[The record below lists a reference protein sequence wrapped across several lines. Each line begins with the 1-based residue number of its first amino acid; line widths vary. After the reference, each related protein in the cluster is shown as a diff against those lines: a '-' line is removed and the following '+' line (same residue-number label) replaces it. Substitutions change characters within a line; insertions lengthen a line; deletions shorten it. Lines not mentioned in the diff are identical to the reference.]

1 MATDEEPP
9 DDLRVRLTWPRPS
22 STADAPFDY
31 AGEPKQDDQAA
42 NDYTPAVGNPVTP
55 PVPRPPVGRTAPG
68 YGAERESGQDAQLRR
83 PLGRWAAGRRSAA
96 QRAAEARTQAA
107 RAAAERLATERGAA
121 QRAATQGGEAGPGRP
136 GQGGESRHDRD
147 QSAEGRQGP
156 PDQGGVGPQGQP
168 QGVDQRPFIRPDPA
182 SITGLRAADEAAA
195 RIAAERAEAQRLAE
209 HEAAERQA
217 AERQA
222 AERQAAERQ
231 AAEREAAERANA
243 QRLAAQRAA
252 AERAASERAAA
263 ETAARR
269 AEAEAAA
276 RRTAAQRAEAER
288 AAADRAAARAA
299 AERAAA
305 EDAARAEEADAEDEA
320 ALRRAAAERAE
331 AESRRRP
338 LLTVDAEEDDD
349 DDEHERA
356 SRPTVTT
363 QELILAGRTDSLQA
377 ALASIALRID
387 ALTSTTSTFRN
398 LISDRITDYAEQV
411 GRLGASAAGDLDDYR
426 HLHERALEQIRRSV
440 AEAEDNIRRLTRSV
454 GDLDSKVAALVAA
467 VRESG
472 DVVDQMVSE
481 RDQVSDTLVRT
492 LARVEDTLAELT
504 EGKGA
509 SSFARLSDMIAALT
523 AERDRQMAVW
533 AELEQVV
540 VALADDREHSSD
552 VMGRL
557 ERGISEMTV
566 GRERGLAKALAR
578 LEARIDEVAGA
589 MTGIAGDDM
598 AATLT
603 RLDTRLKEM
612 STELVVGRDRE
623 TAKALAQLSGQ
634 VDGLAGMI
642 AEGRADLSPIEARLN
657 RMARTAPPAAPV
669 DLAGLYARLDELADV
684 VGRGTAAPGRALATG
699 PMADNQLLDRFDQLG
714 QQLGEQLEAL
724 RRRIALRARGSAPA
738 LDEATIAAI
747 ADAVV
752 ARLQQAATQEVGTP
766 RRSMLTETPPPL
778 SRPVSAAPRTDIV
791 PDGPRRARAQWR
803 DT

>member
-1 MATDEEPP
+1 MAPDEEPP

-22 STADAPFDY
+22 STENAPFDY
-31 AGEPKQDDQAA
+31 AGEPKEDDQAA

-55 PVPRPPVGRTAPG
+55 PAPRPPVGRTSPG

-107 RAAAERLATERGAA
+107 RAAAERVATERGAA
-121 QRAATQGGEAGPGRP
+121 QRAAD
-136 GQGGESRHDRD
+136 QGGESRQDRD
-147 QSAEGRQGP
+147 QSAEGRGGP
-156 PDQGGVGPQGQP
+156 TYQGGVARQGQP
-168 QGVDQRPFIRPDPA
+168 HDVEARQGRTEQRPFVRQDPA
-182 SITGLRAADEAAA
+182 PITGLRAAEEAAA
-195 RIAAERAEAQRLAE
+195 RIAAERAEAMRL
-209 HEAAERQA
+209 
-217 AERQA
+217 
-222 AERQAAERQ
+222 
-231 AAEREAAERANA
+231 AEREAAERDAAEREAADRADA
-243 QRLAAQRAA
+243 QRVAAQRAA
-252 AERAASERAAA
+252 AERAAAERAAA

-276 RRTAAQRAEAER
+276 RRAAAQRAEAER

-305 EDAARAEEADAEDEA
+305 EDAARAEEADAEAEA

-338 LLTVDAEEDDD
+338 LLTVDAEDDD
-349 DDEHERA
+349 EDDEHERA

-440 AEAEDNIRRLTRSV
+440 GEAEDNIRRLTRSV

-481 RDQVSDTLVRT
+481 RDQVSDTVVRT

-509 SSFARLSDMIAALT
+509 SSFARLSDMIGALT

-669 DLAGLYARLDELADV
+669 DLAGLYARLDELVDV
-684 VGRGTAAPGRALATG
+684 VGRGTAPPGRGLATA
-699 PMADNQLLDRFDQLG
+699 PIADNQLLDRFDQLG

-724 RRRIALRARGSAPA
+724 RRRIALRARATAPA
-738 LDEATIAAI
+738 LDEASIAAI

-752 ARLQQAATQEVGTP
+752 ARLQQAATPEVGTP
-766 RRSMLTETPPPL
+766 RRSMLTENPPPL
-778 SRPVSAAPRTDIV
+778 SRPVTAAPRTDIV
-791 PDGPRRARAQWR
+791 PEGPRRGRAQWR

>member
-1 MATDEEPP
+1 M
-9 DDLRVRLTWPRPS
+9 
-22 STADAPFDY
+22 
-31 AGEPKQDDQAA
+31 
-42 NDYTPAVGNPVTP
+42 
-55 PVPRPPVGRTAPG
+55 
-68 YGAERESGQDAQLRR
+68 
-83 PLGRWAAGRRSAA
+83 
-96 QRAAEARTQAA
+96 
-107 RAAAERLATERGAA
+107 
-121 QRAATQGGEAGPGRP
+121 
-136 GQGGESRHDRD
+136 
-147 QSAEGRQGP
+147 
-156 PDQGGVGPQGQP
+156 
-168 QGVDQRPFIRPDPA
+168 
-182 SITGLRAADEAAA
+182 RAADEAAA
-195 RIAAERAEAQRLAE
+195 RIAAERAESQRLAE
-209 HEAAERQA
+209 HEAAQRA
-217 AERQA
+217 AEHEA
-222 AERQAAERQ
+222 ADRAA
-231 AAEREAAERANA
+231 AARAEAQRAAAERADA
-243 QRLAAQRAA
+243 ERVAAQRAA
-252 AERAASERAAA
+252 AERAAAERAAA

-276 RRTAAQRAEAER
+276 RRAAAQRAEVER
-288 AAADRAAARAA
+288 AAAERAMARAA

-305 EDAARAEEADAEDEA
+305 EDAARAEEADAEAEA

-349 DDEHERA
+349 EDEEHERA
-356 SRPTVTT
+356 ARPTVTT

-440 AEAEDNIRRLTRSV
+440 GDAEDNIRRLTRSV

-509 SSFARLSDMIAALT
+509 SSFARLSDMIGALT

-657 RMARTAPPAAPV
+657 RMARTAPSAAPV

-684 VGRGTAAPGRALATG
+684 VGRSTTATGRGLAPG
-699 PMADNQLLDRFDQLG
+699 PIADNQLLDRFDQLG

-724 RRRIALRARGSAPA
+724 RRRIALRARTTAPA

-752 ARLQQAATQEVGTP
+752 ARLQEAATQEVGTP
-766 RRSMLTETPPPL
+766 RRSMLTEAPPSL
-778 SRPVSAAPRTDIV
+778 SRPVTAAPRTDIV
-791 PDGPRRARAQWR
+791 PEGPRRARPSWR

>member
-1 MATDEEPP
+1 VAK
-9 DDLRVRLTWPRPS
+9 RL
-22 STADAPFDY
+22 
-31 AGEPKQDDQAA
+31 
-42 NDYTPAVGNPVTP
+42 
-55 PVPRPPVGRTAPG
+55 
-68 YGAERESGQDAQLRR
+68 AERE
-83 PLGRWAAGRRSAA
+83 
-96 QRAAEARTQAA
+96 AAEREAA
-107 RAAAERLATERGAA
+107 AAERAAAERAAAER
-121 QRAATQGGEAGPGRP
+121 EAGER
-136 GQGGESRHDRD
+136 E
-147 QSAEGRQGP
+147 
-156 PDQGGVGPQGQP
+156 
-168 QGVDQRPFIRPDPA
+168 
-182 SITGLRAADEAAA
+182 
-195 RIAAERAEAQRLAE
+195 AAERA
-209 HEAAERQA
+209 AAERAA
-217 AERQA
+217 AERAA
-222 AERQAAERQ
+222 AERE
-231 AAEREAAERANA
+231 AAEREAAERAGA
-243 QRLAAQRAA
+243 QRVAAQRAA
-252 AERAASERAAA
+252 AERAAAERAAA

-269 AEAEAAA
+269 SEAEAAA
-276 RRTAAQRAEAER
+276 RRSAVQRAEAER
-288 AAADRAAARAA
+288 AAADRAAAQAA
-299 AERAAA
+299 TQRAAA
-305 EDAARAEEADAEDEA
+305 EDAARASEADAEDEA

-349 DDEHERA
+349 EDDEHERA

-440 AEAEDNIRRLTRSV
+440 GEAEDNIRRLSRSV

-509 SSFARLSDMIAALT
+509 TSFARLSDMIGALA

-623 TAKALAQLSGQ
+623 TAKALALLSGQ

-684 VGRGTAAPGRALATG
+684 VGRGTAAPGRALASG
-699 PMADNQLLDRFDQLG
+699 PIADNQLLDRFDQLG

-724 RRRIALRARGSAPA
+724 RRRIALRARATAPA
-738 LDEATIAAI
+738 LDEATVAAI

-752 ARLQQAATQEVGTP
+752 ARLQQVATQEVGPP
-766 RRSMLTETPPPL
+766 RRSMLTENPPPI
-778 SRPVSAAPRTDIV
+778 SRPVTAAPRTDIV
-791 PDGPRRARAQWR
+791 PEGPRRGRAQWR